1 MTRIALAVSLA
12 CATGLASPLAMAGKE
27 ADVQLVQRDRFVTEG
42 GAAGDGGAEI
52 VAYDKATKR
61 LFVMNA
67 GPATVDV
74 LSVGADGS
82 LEYLDT
88 IDASSLGGG
97 ANSVD
102 ASGGI
107 VAVAVQAEVK
117 TDPGLVVF
125 YDAATLAKL
134 GQVTVGALPDMVTFT
149 PNGRFALVANEGE
162 PNADYSVDPEG
173 SVSVIDL
180 TAGPAGATVRT
191 VRLDTVAL
199 PPGSVCMGGVRLFGA
214 NNPTLAQDLEPEYI
228 TTDGSTAWVTLQENN
243 AVATIQVRTARL
255 LSIRGLGC
263 KDHSLPGAGIDASD
277 RDVDG
282 SSASGGKINI
292 ANWPVKGVFMPDA
305 IDMIR
310 FQGDAFLLT
319 ANEGDSRVYPDP
331 CGGTGQ
337 PACVLNEE
345 IRVGSGSYLLDPVKF
360 PDAANLKLPINLGRL
375 TVTSRSGDTDGD
387 GDFDEIHAFGA
398 RSFSIFNAA
407 TGELVFDS
415 GDEFEQLT
423 KLAVP
428 TRFNSN
434 GGADTFDTRS
444 DNKGPEPEA
453 VKIGRAYGRSYA
465 FIASERTGG
474 LFTYQID
481 NPYDP
486 RLVSYLPFPED
497 GDRAP
502 EGLEYVTAA
511 DSPTGRPLLFV
522 GSEVSG
528 SATLYEVLRANAT
541 P

>member
-1 MTRIALAVSLA
+1 MNRIALAVSTA
-12 CATGLASPLAMAGKE
+12 CALLSASPAIAGRQSDIVLE
-27 ADVQLVQRDRFVTEG
+27 QRGRFVTEG
-42 GAAGDGGAEI
+42 GLAGDGGAEI
-52 VAYDKATKR
+52 VAYDTTTQR

-74 LSVGADGS
+74 LAVGADGS
-82 LEYLDT
+82 LAKVGT

-107 VAVAVQAEVK
+107 VAVAVEAAVK

-125 YDAATLAKL
+125 YDAASLAKL

-149 PNGRFALVANEGE
+149 PNGRYALVANEGE

-180 TAGPAGATVRT
+180 EKGPATATVRT

-214 NNPTLAQDLEPEYI
+214 NSPTLAQDLEPEYI
-228 TTDGSTAWVTLQENN
+228 TTDGRTAWVTLQENN
-243 AVATIQVRTARL
+243 AVATIDVRTATL
-255 LSIRGLGC
+255 DSIRGLGC

-277 RDVDG
+277 RDVNG
-282 SSASGGKINI
+282 SSSGGGKINI
-292 ANWPVKGVFMPDA
+292 ANWPVKGLFMPDS
-305 IDMIR
+305 IDLLR
-310 FQGDAFLLT
+310 FRGDAFLLT

-331 CGGTGQ
+331 CGGAGQ

-345 IRVGSGSYLLDPVKF
+345 TRVGSSGYVLDPGTF
-360 PDAANLKLPINLGRL
+360 PNAATLKLPANLGRL

-398 RSFSIFNAA
+398 RSFSVWNAA

-415 GDEFEQLT
+415 GDEFEQVT
-423 KLAVP
+423 KVAVP

-453 VKIGRAYGRSYA
+453 LTTGKAYGRTYA
-465 FIASERTGG
+465 FVGSERTGG
-474 LFTYQID
+474 IFTYQVD
-481 NPYDP
+481 NPFEP
-486 RLVSYLPFPED
+486 RFVSYTPFPED

-502 EGLEYVTAA
+502 EGLEFVKAE
-511 DSPTGRPLLFV
+511 DSPTGNPLLFV

-528 SATLYEVLRANAT
+528 SATAYEVLRA
-541 P
+541 PR

>member
-1 MTRIALAVSLA
+1 
-12 CATGLASPLAMAGKE
+12 MA
-27 ADVQLVQRDRFVTEG
+27 ANYPDIQLVQRDRFVTVG

-102 ASGGI
+102 ASDGI
-107 VAVAVQAEVK
+107 VALAIQAEVK
-117 TDPGLVVF
+117 TDPGLVAF
-125 YDAATLAKL
+125 YDAATLGQL

-149 PNGRFALVANEGE
+149 PKGKFALVANEGE

-180 TAGPAGATVRT
+180 SFGPAAATVRT
-191 VRLDTVAL
+191 VRLNTVAL
-199 PPGSVCMGGVRLFGA
+199 PSGSVCMGGVRLFGA
-214 NNPTLAQDLEPEYI
+214 NSPTIAQDLEPEYI
-228 TTDGSTAWVTLQENN
+228 TTDGKTAWVTLQENN
-243 AVATIQVRTARL
+243 AVATIDVRKATL
-255 LSIRGLGC
+255 LSINGLGC
-263 KDHSLPGAGIDASD
+263 KDHALPGAGLDASD
-277 RDVDG
+277 RDLDG
-282 SSASGGKINI
+282 TSGGGGKINI
-292 ANWPVKGVFMPDA
+292 ANWPVKGLFMPDG

-310 FQGDAFLLT
+310 FRGDAFLLT

-345 IRVGSGSYLLDPVKF
+345 TRVGSGSYLLDADKF
-360 PDAANLKLPINLGRL
+360 PTAATLKLPNNLGRL

-398 RSFSIFNAA
+398 RSFSIWNAA

-415 GDEFEQLT
+415 GDDFEQET
-423 KLAVP
+423 KVAVP

-453 VKIGRAYGRSYA
+453 VTIGRAYGRNYA

-474 LFTYQID
+474 LFTYRID
-481 NPYDP
+481 NPFDP
-486 RLVSYLPFPED
+486 RFVAYLPFPED
-497 GDRAP
+497 GDRGA
-502 EGLEYVTAA
+502 EGLEYVRAA
-511 DSPTGRPLLFV
+511 DSPTGTPLLLV

-528 SATLYEVLRANAT
+528 SATLYEVLRTNAK

>member
-1 MTRIALAVSLA
+1 MSRIALAVSFA
-12 CATGLASPLAMAGKE
+12 CAGLASPLAMAAKD
-27 ADVQLVQRDRFVTEG
+27 ADIQLAQRGRFVTEG

-52 VAYDKATKR
+52 VAYDKATQR

-74 LSVGADGS
+74 LAVGADGS

-88 IDASSLGGG
+88 IDASGLGGG

-102 ASGGI
+102 AHDGV
-107 VAVAVQAEVK
+107 VAVAVEADVK
-117 TDPGLVVF
+117 TDPGLVAF
-125 YDAATLAKL
+125 YDAATLATL
-134 GQVTVGALPDMVTFT
+134 GQVPVGALPDMVTFT
-149 PNGRFALVANEGE
+149 PNGKFALVANEGE
-162 PNADYSVDPEG
+162 PTADYSVDPEG

-180 TAGPAGATVRT
+180 AEGPAAATVRT

-199 PPGSVCMGGVRLFGA
+199 PAGSVCLGGVRLFGA
-214 NNPTLAQDLEPEYI
+214 NSPTLAQDLEPEYI
-228 TTDGSTAWVTLQENN
+228 TTDGQTAWVTLQENN
-243 AVATIQVRTARL
+243 AVATIAVRSARL

-282 SSASGGKINI
+282 SSGGGGKIHV
-292 ANWPVKGVFMPDA
+292 ANWPVKGLYMPDA
-305 IDMIR
+305 IDMLR
-310 FQGDAFLLT
+310 YRGDAFLLT
-319 ANEGDSRVYPDP
+319 ANEGDARVYPDP
-331 CGGTGQ
+331 CGGSGQ

-345 IRVGSGSYLLDPVKF
+345 SRVGSGSYVLDPAGF
-360 PDAANLKLPINLGRL
+360 PEAAMLKLPVNLGRL
-375 TVTSRSGDTDGD
+375 TVTNRSGDTDGD

-398 RSFSIFNAA
+398 RSFSIWNAA

-415 GDEFEQLT
+415 GDEFEQVT
-423 KLAVP
+423 RLAVP

-453 VKIGRAYGRSYA
+453 ITVGKAYGRSYA

-474 LFTYQID
+474 VFTYLVD

-486 RLVSYLPFPED
+486 RYVAYLPFPED

-502 EGLEYVTAA
+502 EGLEFVKAE
-511 DSPTGRPLLFV
+511 DSPTGRPLLIV
-522 GSEVSG
+522 GNEVSG
-528 SATLYEVLRANAT
+528 SATVYEVLRAASKR
-541 P
+541 

>member
-1 MTRIALAVSLA
+1 MNRIALAISTA
-12 CATGLASPLAMAGKE
+12 CALLATSSAFAGKQ
-27 ADVQLVQRDRFVTEG
+27 ADVVLEQRGRFVTEG

-52 VAYDKATKR
+52 VAYDKGTKR

-74 LSVGADGS
+74 LEVGADGS
-82 LEYLDT
+82 LAKIGT

-102 ASGGI
+102 ARDGL
-107 VAVAVQAEVK
+107 VAVAIQAEVK
-117 TDPGLVVF
+117 TDPGLVAF
-125 YDAATLAKL
+125 YDAATLQKL
-134 GQVTVGALPDMVTFT
+134 GEVTVGALPDMVTFT
-149 PNGRFALVANEGE
+149 PNGKYVLVANEGE

-173 SVSVIDL
+173 SVSVVDL
-180 TAGPAGATVRT
+180 AGGPAAATVRT

-199 PPGSVCMGGVRLFGA
+199 PPGSVCMGGVRLFGV
-214 NNPTLAQDLEPEYI
+214 NSPTLAQDLEPEYI
-228 TTDGSTAWVTLQENN
+228 TTDGKTAWVTLQENN
-243 AVATIQVRTARL
+243 AVATIQVRTATL

-282 SSASGGKINI
+282 SSAGGGKINL
-292 ANWPVKGVFMPDA
+292 ANWPVKGLYMPDA
-305 IDMIR
+305 IDMLR
-310 FQGDAFLLT
+310 YQGDRFLMT
-319 ANEGDSRVYPDP
+319 ANEGDARVYPDP
-331 CGGTGQ
+331 CGGSGE

-345 IRVGSGSYLLDPVKF
+345 IRVGSGSYLLDAGKF
-360 PDAANLKLPINLGRL
+360 PDAATLKLPINLGRL

-387 GDFDEIHAFGA
+387 GDYDEIHAFGA
-398 RSFSIFNAA
+398 RSFSIWNAA

-415 GDEFEQLT
+415 GDDFEQRT
-423 KLAVP
+423 AVAVP

-453 VKIGRAYGRSYA
+453 ITLGKAYGRDYA

-474 LFTYQID
+474 LFVYQVD

-486 RLVSYLPFPED
+486 RFVSYLPFPED

-502 EGLEYVTAA
+502 EGLEFVKAE

-522 GSEVSG
+522 GNEVSG
-528 SATLYEVLRANAT
+528 SATVFEVLRA
-541 P
+541 PK